1 MVRDDE
7 AMGEADDEGERR
19 AKVAVR
25 PPIDLVQLMMGV
37 MSHYVSVAVTR
48 VTRCVV

>member
-7 AMGEADDEGERR
+7 AMGEADDEGESRT
-19 AKVAVR
+19 KVAVR
-25 PPIDLVQLMMGV
+25 PPIDFVQLIMVV
-37 MSHYVSVAVTR
+37 MPHYVWVAARR